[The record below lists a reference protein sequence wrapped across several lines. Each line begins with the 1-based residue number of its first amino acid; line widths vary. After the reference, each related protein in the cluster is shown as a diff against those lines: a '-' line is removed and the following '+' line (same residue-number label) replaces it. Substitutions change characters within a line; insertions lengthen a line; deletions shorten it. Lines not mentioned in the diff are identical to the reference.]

1 MKSLVIV
8 WTLLLSA
15 SFSDPLQVL
24 AADVPSDVS
33 DQDRLIRIET
43 RLDGIDGR
51 LGRLEGRFNR
61 FEERI
66 DDRLNRFEDGMDK
79 EMASIRGD
87 LNSQLA
93 STRAELNSQLASTRA
108 DLNSQLASTR
118 AELSGHLNRMN
129 NMLIGFLGLL
139 AVGLGLTMWDR
150 RSVLKPIETEIR
162 QIEADVADK
171 GSKRMLESA
180 VNALRAWGQED
191 QRMAAILKRLN
202 LL

>member
-1 MKSLVIV
+1 MKHLSAVL
-8 WTLLLSA
+8 TLMLLS
-15 SFSDPLQVL
+15 FLHHPLLVS
-24 AADVPSDVS
+24 AADSQSDVS
-33 DQDRLIRIET
+33 DQDRLVRIEA

-51 LGRLEGRFNR
+51 LGRLEDRFNR

-66 DDRLNRFEDGMDK
+66 DDRLTRFEERFEDRMDK
-79 EMASIRGD
+79 EM
-87 LNSQLA
+87 
-93 STRAELNSQLASTRA
+93 STIRAELNSQLASTRA
-108 DLNSQLASTR
+108 D
-118 AELSGHLNRMN
+118 LSGHLNRMN

-180 VNALRAWGQED
+180 VNAFRAWGQED

-202 LL
+202 LM

>member
-1 MKSLVIV
+1 MCLLIS
-8 WTLLLSA
+8 TLLVLS
-15 SFSDPLQVL
+15 FFCNPLRVS
-24 AADVPSDVS
+24 AADSQSDVS
-33 DQDRLIRIET
+33 DQDRLTRIEA

-51 LGRLEGRFNR
+51 LGRLEDRFNR

-66 DDRLNRFEDGMDK
+66 DSRLNRFEDRMD
-79 EMASIRGD
+79 EEIVSIRAD
-87 LNSQLA
+87 IN
-93 STRAELNSQLASTRA
+93 NQLASTRA

-202 LL
+202 LM

>member
-1 MKSLVIV
+1 MKFLVVVSTLIV
-8 WTLLLSA
+8 LS
-15 SFSDPLQVL
+15 FFCNPMQVS
-24 AADVPSDVS
+24 AADVAADVS
-33 DQDRLIRIET
+33 DQDRLTRIEA

-51 LGRLEGRFNR
+51 LGRLEDRFNR

-66 DDRLNRFEDGMDK
+66 DNRLNRFEDRMDK
-79 EMASIRGD
+79 EMVSIRAD
-87 LNSQLA
+87 
-93 STRAELNSQLASTRA
+93 LNSQLASTRA

-162 QIEADVADK
+162 QIEADVTDK

-202 LL
+202 LM

>member
-1 MKSLVIV
+1 MYEAVTRSLIISTLIV
-8 WTLLLSA
+8 LS
-15 SFSDPLQVL
+15 FFCNPLQVT
-24 AADVPSDVS
+24 AADVPADVS
-33 DQDRLIRIET
+33 DQDRLTRIEA

-51 LGRLEGRFNR
+51 LGRLEDRFNR

-66 DDRLNRFEDGMDK
+66 DSRLNRFEDRIN
-79 EMASIRGD
+79 EE
-87 LNSQLA
+87 LA
-93 STRAELNSQLASTRA
+93 ATRAELNSQLASTRA
-108 DLNSQLASTR
+108 D
-118 AELSGHLNRMN
+118 LSGHLNRMN

-202 LL
+202 LM

>member
-1 MKSLVIV
+1 MKFLVVV
-8 WTLLLSA
+8 WTLILSS
-15 SFSDPLQVL
+15 SFPGPWQVS
-24 AADVPSDVS
+24 AADVPADVS
-33 DQDRLIRIET
+33 DQDRLIRIEA

-51 LGRLEGRFNR
+51 LGRLEDRFNR

-66 DDRLNRFEDGMDK
+66 DNRLNRFEDRMDK
-79 EMASIRGD
+79 EMVSIRAD

-93 STRAELNSQLASTRA
+93 LTRA

-118 AELSGHLNRMN
+118 AELGGHLNRMN

-202 LL
+202 LM

>member
-1 MKSLVIV
+1 MKHLSVVL
-8 WTLLLSA
+8 TLILLS
-15 SFSDPLQVL
+15 FFHQPLQVS

-33 DQDRLIRIET
+33 DQDRLTRIEA

-51 LGRLEGRFNR
+51 LGRLEDRFNR

-66 DDRLNRFEDGMDK
+66 DSRLNRFEDRMDE
-79 EMASIRGD
+79 EMVSIRAD
-87 LNSQLA
+87 
-93 STRAELNSQLASTRA
+93 LNSQLASTRA
-108 DLNSQLASTR
+108 DLNTQLASTR

-202 LL
+202 LM

>member
-1 MKSLVIV
+1 MCLLIS
-8 WTLLLSA
+8 TLLVLS
-15 SFSDPLQVL
+15 FFCNPLWVS
-24 AADVPSDVS
+24 AADSQSDVS
-33 DQDRLIRIET
+33 DQDRLTRIEA

-51 LGRLEGRFNR
+51 LGRLEDRFNR

-66 DDRLNRFEDGMDK
+66 DSRLNRFEDRIN
-79 EMASIRGD
+79 EE
-87 LNSQLA
+87 LA
-93 STRAELNSQLASTRA
+93 ATRAELNSQLASTRA
-108 DLNSQLASTR
+108 D
-118 AELSGHLNRMN
+118 LSGHLNRMN

-162 QIEADVADK
+162 QIETDVADK

-202 LL
+202 LM

>member
-1 MKSLVIV
+1 MKFLVVV
-8 WTLLLSA
+8 WTLILA
-15 SFSDPLQVL
+15 SFFSGPLQVS
-24 AADVPSDVS
+24 AADSQSDVS
-33 DQDRLIRIET
+33 DQDRLTRIEA

-51 LGRLEGRFNR
+51 LGRLEDRFNR

-66 DDRLNRFEDGMDK
+66 DDRLNRFEDRIN
-79 EMASIRGD
+79 EE
-87 LNSQLA
+87 LA

-108 DLNSQLASTR
+108 D
-118 AELSGHLNRMN
+118 LSGHLNRMN

-202 LL
+202 LM

>member
-1 MKSLVIV
+1 MKYPLIV
-8 WTLLLSA
+8 STLLVLS
-15 SFSDPLQVL
+15 FFHNPLQVS
-24 AADVPSDVS
+24 AADVPSDAS
-33 DQDRLIRIET
+33 DQDRLTRIET

-66 DDRLNRFEDGMDK
+66 DDRLTRFKERFEDRMDK
-79 EMASIRGD
+79 EMASI
-87 LNSQLA
+87 
-93 STRAELNSQLASTRA
+93 RA

-118 AELSGHLNRMN
+118 ADLSGHLNRMN

>member
-1 MKSLVIV
+1 MKLLVVV
-8 WTLLLSA
+8 WTLILA
-15 SFSDPLQVL
+15 SSFPGPRQVS
-24 AADVPSDVS
+24 AADVAADVS
-33 DQDRLIRIET
+33 DQDRLTRIEA

-51 LGRLEGRFNR
+51 LGRLEDRFNR

-66 DDRLNRFEDGMDK
+66 DNRLNRFEDRMDK
-79 EMASIRGD
+79 EMVSIRAD
-87 LNSQLA
+87 
-93 STRAELNSQLASTRA
+93 LNSQLASTRA

-202 LL
+202 LM

>member
-1 MKSLVIV
+1 MKFLIVV
-8 WTLLLSA
+8 WTLILS
-15 SFSDPLQVL
+15 SSLSGPLQVS
-24 AADVPSDVS
+24 AADSQSDVS
-33 DQDRLIRIET
+33 DQDRLTRIEA

-51 LGRLEGRFNR
+51 LGRLEDRFNR

-66 DDRLNRFEDGMDK
+66 DNRLNRFEDRMDK
-79 EMASIRGD
+79 EMVSIRAD
-87 LNSQLA
+87 
-93 STRAELNSQLASTRA
+93 LNSQLASTRA

-202 LL
+202 LM

>member
-8 WTLLLSA
+8 WMLLLSA
-15 SFSDPLQVL
+15 SFSDPLQVS

-33 DQDRLIRIET
+33 DQDRLTRIET

-66 DDRLNRFEDGMDK
+66 DDRLTRFEERFEDRMDK
-79 EMASIRGD
+79 EMASI
-87 LNSQLA
+87 
-93 STRAELNSQLASTRA
+93 RA

-118 AELSGHLNRMN
+118 ADLSGHLNRMN

>member
-1 MKSLVIV
+1 MTRLLAVSTLIV
-8 WTLLLSA
+8 LS
-15 SFSDPLQVL
+15 FFCNPRQVS
-24 AADVPSDVS
+24 AADVAADVS
-33 DQDRLIRIET
+33 DQDRLTRIEA

-51 LGRLEGRFNR
+51 LGRLEDRFNR

-66 DDRLNRFEDGMDK
+66 DDRLTRFEERFEDRMDR
-79 EMASIRGD
+79 EMTAI
-87 LNSQLA
+87 
-93 STRAELNSQLASTRA
+93 RAELNSQLASTRA
-108 DLNSQLASTR
+108 D
-118 AELSGHLNRMN
+118 LSGHLNRMN

-202 LL
+202 LM

>member
-15 SFSDPLQVL
+15 SFSDPLQVS

-33 DQDRLIRIET
+33 DQDRLTRIET

-66 DDRLNRFEDGMDK
+66 DDRLNRFEDRMDE

-87 LNSQLA
+87 
-93 STRAELNSQLASTRA
+93 LNSQLASTRA

>member
-1 MKSLVIV
+1 MTRLLIISTLIV
-8 WTLLLSA
+8 LP
-15 SFSDPLQVL
+15 FFHNPLQVS

-33 DQDRLIRIET
+33 DQDRLPRIET

-51 LGRLEGRFNR
+51 LGRLEDRFNR

-66 DDRLNRFEDGMDK
+66 DSRLNRFGDRMDE
-79 EMASIRGD
+79 EMVSIRAD
-87 LNSQLA
+87 
-93 STRAELNSQLASTRA
+93 LNSQLASTRA
-108 DLNSQLASTR
+108 DLNTQLASTR

-202 LL
+202 LM

>member
-1 MKSLVIV
+1 MKHLSAVL
-8 WTLLLSA
+8 TLILLS
-15 SFSDPLQVL
+15 FLHHPLQVS

-33 DQDRLIRIET
+33 DQDRLTRIEA

-51 LGRLEGRFNR
+51 LGRLEDRFNR

-66 DDRLNRFEDGMDK
+66 DSRLNRFEDRIN
-79 EMASIRGD
+79 EE
-87 LNSQLA
+87 LA

-108 DLNSQLASTR
+108 D
-118 AELSGHLNRMN
+118 LSGHLNRMN

-171 GSKRMLESA
+171 GSKRMMESA

-202 LL
+202 LM